1 MGDVLKNIKLNKAL
15 KIGTN
20 IILILLIIGAI
31 QMFYDKDYTND
42 HLGGLFLVAFWMV
55 RSMFGITISVKEG
68 DKKSVFI
75 DLGLVLFS
83 FYLLFYYSMKF
94 FF

>member
-1 MGDVLKNIKLNKAL
+1 
-15 KIGTN
+15 
-20 IILILLIIGAI
+20 
-31 QMFYDKDYTND
+31 MFYDKDYTND

-75 DLGLVLFS
+75 DLGLVLLS